1 MPHAVQTRH
10 FGRNTPWRKAT
21 VRSLAQALLKRE
33 RILTT
38 RAKAKEAQRFTERLI
53 TLGKDGSLSARRRA
67 ISLLNDVD
75 LVGRL
80 FSEIAPR
87 FSSRPGGYTRVLH
100 AGHRN
105 GDAAAMAVLELVE
118 LAPEK
123 KSKPQEKGKQK
134 EKPAKAGAPP
144 KEEQRRPKNE
154 EAPRQKPEASH
165 PPEPPARKA
174 PEVKPGKEPK
184 KEQKPG
190 GFIEGL
196 RGFFKRRDNPK

>member
-21 VRSLAQALLKRE
+21 VRSLAQALLRRE
-33 RILTT
+33 RIRTT
-38 RAKAKEAQRFTERLI
+38 RAKAKETQRLADRLI
-53 TLGKDGSLSARRRA
+53 TLGKEGSLSARRQA
-67 ISLLNDVD
+67 VSLLNDTG
-75 LVGRL
+75 LVRRL

-87 FSSRPGGYTRVLH
+87 FSGRPGGYTRVLR

-123 KSKPQEKGKQK
+123 KSKPKEKGK
-134 EKPAKAGAPP
+134 ERPAKAAAP
-144 KEEQRRPKNE
+144 
-154 EAPRQKPEASH
+154 EAPKPKPAAAH
-165 PPEPPARKA
+165 PPEPPAKKA
-174 PEVKPGKEPK
+174 PEK
-184 KEQKPG
+184 KERKPG

-196 RGFFKRRDNPK
+196 RGFFKRRDNPQ

>member
-53 TLGKDGSLSARRRA
+53 TLGKEGSLSARRRA
-67 ISLLNDVD
+67 IALLNDVD
-75 LVGRL
+75 LVRRL

-123 KSKPQEKGKQK
+123 KSKPKEKGKEK
-134 EKPAKAGAPP
+134 EKPAKPEQQRPAAPKP
-144 KEEQRRPKNE
+144 KP
-154 EAPRQKPEASH
+154 AATH
-165 PPEPPARKA
+165 PPESSERKA
-174 PEVKPGKEPK
+174 PEPKPEKGHK
-184 KEQKPG
+184 KEQKPS

>member
-21 VRSLAQALLKRE
+21 VRSLAQALLRRE

-38 RAKAKEAQRFTERLI
+38 RAKAKETQRLADRLI

-67 ISLLNDVD
+67 VSILNDQD
-75 LVGRL
+75 LVRKL
-80 FSEIAPR
+80 FAEIAPR

-100 AGHRN
+100 AGNRN

-123 KSKPQEKGKQK
+123 KSKPQEKGKRR
-134 EKPAKAGAPP
+134 EKPAKAAAPDAP
-144 KEEQRRPKNE
+144 VK
-154 EAPRQKPEASH
+154 EAPKPKPAAAH
-165 PPEPPARKA
+165 PPEPPAKK
-174 PEVKPGKEPK
+174 VPK
-184 KEQKPG
+184 KERKPG

-196 RGFFKRRDNPK
+196 RGFFKRRDNPP

>member
-21 VRSLAQALLKRE
+21 VRSLAQALLTRE
-33 RILTT
+33 RIITT
-38 RAKAKEAQRFTERLI
+38 RAKAKETQRLADRLI

-67 ISLLNDVD
+67 ISILNDVE

-80 FSEIAPR
+80 FAEIAPR
-87 FSSRPGGYTRVLH
+87 FSARPGGYTRVLH
-100 AGHRN
+100 AGHRS

-123 KSKPQEKGKQK
+123 KTKPKGKEK
-134 EKPAKAGAPP
+134 EKPVKGTAPAAPAK
-144 KEEQRRPKNE
+144 KEEPKREEPKRPKRE
-154 EAPRQKPEASH
+154 EAPKPEAAH
-165 PPEPPARKA
+165 PAEPQ
-174 PEVKPGKEPK
+174 PK
-184 KEQKPG
+184 KAPG

>member
-38 RAKAKEAQRFTERLI
+38 RAKAKETQRLADRLI

-67 ISLLNDVD
+67 IAILNDVE
-75 LVGRL
+75 LVRRL

-118 LAPEK
+118 P
-123 KSKPQEKGKQK
+123 SKP
-134 EKPAKAGAPP
+134 KPASAHPP
-144 KEEQRRPKNE
+144 KPSE
-154 EAPRQKPEASH
+154 
-165 PPEPPARKA
+165 RKA
-174 PEVKPGKEPK
+174 PGPKPEKDQK
-184 KEQKPG
+184 KEQKPH

-196 RGFFKRRDNPK
+196 RRFFKRRDNPK